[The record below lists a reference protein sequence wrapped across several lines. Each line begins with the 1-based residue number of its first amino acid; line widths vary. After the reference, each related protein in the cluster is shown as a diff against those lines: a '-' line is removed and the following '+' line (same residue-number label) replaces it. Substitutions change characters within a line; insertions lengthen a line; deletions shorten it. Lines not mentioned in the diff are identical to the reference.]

1 MWLRSKVL
9 SKTGITGVDPV
20 STFGYDLPLFS
31 HLTWRLSMI
40 IMPKVRGFVCT
51 TAHPVGCQVHVE
63 EQINFVKA
71 QGPIANGPKKV
82 LIIGASTGYGLASR
96 ITAAFA
102 CNADTLGV
110 FFEKEPE
117 AERTATAGWYNTVAF
132 EKAAKA
138 EGLYARSINGDAF
151 SDAIKE
157 QVIQILK
164 DEVGPVDLVVY
175 SLASPRRT
183 HPKTNYTAKS
193 VLKPIG
199 QAFTGKTL
207 DTDKAE
213 VKTVTIEPATAEEIA
228 DTVQVMG
235 GEDWEM
241 WLEALEKA
249 NLLAK
254 GCKTISYT
262 YIGAKQTWPIYG
274 KAAIG
279 KAKEDLDRAANALN
293 RHLSTQN
300 GAAYVAVMKAI
311 VTQASSAIPIM
322 PLYISL
328 LYKVMKE
335 NGVHEGAIEQI
346 YRLFSTQLFNN
357 SSMNMN
363 KDEIGRIRMD
373 DLELRKDIQ
382 DTVEDLWSKVDTQ
395 NLNEMTDFKGYQA
408 DFLKLFG
415 FGFKSVNYEMDVDPV
430 SGAKS

>member
-1 MWLRSKVL
+1 
-9 SKTGITGVDPV
+9 
-20 STFGYDLPLFS
+20 
-31 HLTWRLSMI
+31 MI
-40 IMPKVRGFVCT
+40 IVPKVRGFVCT
-51 TAHPVGCQVHVE
+51 TAHPVGCEAHVQ
-63 EQINFVKA
+63 EQISFVKR

-82 LIIGASTGYGLASR
+82 LVIGASTGYGLASR
-96 ITAAFA
+96 ITAAFGSK
-102 CNADTLGV
+102 ADTLGV
-110 FFEKEPE
+110 FFEREPE
-117 AERTATAGWYNTVAF
+117 AERTATAGWYNAAAF
-132 EKAAKA
+132 EKTAKA
-138 EGLYARSINGDAF
+138 EGLYAKSVNGDAF

-157 QVIQILK
+157 KVIQILK

-175 SLASPRRT
+175 SVASPRRT
-183 HPKTNYTAKS
+183 HPKTQYTAKS

-213 VKTVTIEPATAEEIA
+213 VKTISIEPATPEEIA

-241 WLEALEKA
+241 WVEALEKA

-279 KAKEDLDRAANALN
+279 KAKEDLDRAAHALN
-293 RHLSTQN
+293 HHLGAQG

-335 NGVHEGAIEQI
+335 AGVHEGAIEQI
-346 YRLFSTQLFNN
+346 YRLFSTELYSHKNI
-357 SSMNMN
+357 N
-363 KDEIGRIRMD
+363 KDEAGRIRMD
-373 DLELRKDIQ
+373 DLELRQDIQ
-382 DTVEDLWSKVDTQ
+382 NTVEDLWSKVDTQ
-395 NLNEMTDFKGYQA
+395 NLYQMTDFKGYQA

-415 FGFKSVNYEMDVDPV
+415 FGFSSVNYQADVDV
-430 SGAKS
+430 MGLIVR

>member
-1 MWLRSKVL
+1 ML
-9 SKTGITGVDPV
+9 
-20 STFGYDLPLFS
+20 
-31 HLTWRLSMI
+31 I
-40 IMPKVRGFVCT
+40 IPKVRGFVCT
-51 TAHPVGCQVHVE
+51 TAHPVGCEAHVQ
-63 EQINFVKA
+63 EQISYVKR
-71 QGPIANGPKKV
+71 QERIANGPKKV
-82 LIIGASTGYGLASR
+82 LVIGASTGYGLASR
-96 ITAAFA
+96 ITAAFGS
-102 CNADTLGV
+102 NADTLGI

-117 AERTATAGWYNTVAF
+117 PNRTASAGWYNTVAF

-138 EGLYARSINGDAF
+138 EGLYAKSVNGDAF

-157 QVIQILK
+157 KVIQILK
-164 DEVGPVDLVVY
+164 DEVGPVDLVIY
-175 SLASPRRT
+175 SVASPRRT
-183 HPKTNYTAKS
+183 HPKTQYTAKS

-199 QAFTGKTL
+199 QTVTEKTL

-213 VKTVTIEPATAEEIA
+213 VKTITIEPATPEEIA

-241 WLEALEKA
+241 WLQALEEA

-279 KAKEDLDRAANALN
+279 KAKEDLDRAAKAL
-293 RHLSTQN
+293 HQYLSAKEGT
-300 GAAYVAVMKAI
+300 AYVAVMKAI

-335 NGVHEGAIEQI
+335 NGLHEGAIEQI
-346 YRLFSTQLFNN
+346 YRLFATQLFNN
-357 SSMNMN
+357 KPVDAM
-363 KDEIGRIRMD
+363 KRDEAGRIRMD
-373 DLELRKDIQ
+373 DWELREDIQ
-382 DTVEDLWSKVDTQ
+382 EKVEDLWAKVDTQ
-395 NLNEMTDFKGYQA
+395 NLYEMTDFKGYQA

-415 FGFKSVNYEMDVDPV
+415 FGFSAVNYEADVNPEV
-430 SGAKS
+430 F